1 MKLVTRAFLIIGV
14 NQQIINMKKILSI
27 LPIVIIGW
35 VNILAAQET
44 AECVPPHNVSTYNIT
59 ATSFGLKWNP
69 VTNASQYLISIFDT
83 TIENYQALS
92 TTGDTSIYITG
103 LTIGSSYSLS
113 IQTICANGDT
123 SSSAFIT
130 IATSD
135 NDTCQYTIEMTD
147 TYGDG
152 WNSATLSL
160 FTDDDENVA
169 TFSWNYDYWGDLD
182 GYKTSRSFS
191 CAGRMVR
198 LLWKRGVYD
207 GECGFVIKDAAG
219 FPIITGIGG
228 WYPEG
233 TDWTNASM
241 ISFNIYDVYGQLIH
255 NALIEYNTYGW
266 ESLPAIEI
274 FSMPFPCLADS
285 NAINHVYYTPSDH
298 GTIWATSGAMT
309 LFNGQMVGDSATIF
323 IHATPSEGYAF
334 DSLTIVM
341 GNDTSTVTTIP
352 YALIVTDDVSIK
364 AYYHR
369 LPTPDLQAAWLST
382 PDSVVIA
389 QPFIVKWILYNSGT
403 ADISDRYVSDKIFFN
418 GTEIGVFNGQLSL
431 SAGDSVERQV
441 YVTIP
446 CESDATG
453 SLLIE
458 TDVFSSV
465 YETEETNNLSTT
477 NEIIV
482 SQPNLSV
489 VALTPTNDSVITHG
503 DIVLSWTVVSNALG
517 YHVYMWKDGQDCP
530 STPTYS
536 TNKAYYIVTNYS
548 NSTTYNWRVVSY
560 SACDSSI
567 SETLS
572 FTINKTPVL
581 TLNTHTL
588 NFGEVNIDS
597 TSSNSFFVS
606 GVDLTDSV
614 RFQIEGSD
622 ASSFEV
628 SPLATGRHG
637 GTINV
642 NFTPTITKPDY
653 SAHVI
658 VQSGLLTDT
667 VFLVGKLANYY
678 VFTVSVPD
686 TILPANE
693 PVAISGTLSNAAH
706 IPLGNIPVDVYVM
719 VMGQTFVETVITDA
733 SGHFEIT
740 HTPKFSECGFYQI
753 GACLHNDSKRK
764 ILTHFNIPGVSLGT
778 TQLIWE
784 VIQNDTLQGEI
795 QVSNRC
801 NITLHNVSM
810 TATLLPDGLNVEF
823 DTLTLS
829 PFQTVNFHYTLVGES
844 ITEGAQYLDALFSF
858 SCNEG
863 FLTTINAYYYCHKP
877 IADLQ
882 VSFDTIECAVE
893 PGTQKI
899 VDVALYNNTDS
910 TFHNVQ
916 LLVPSGQSTFFPL
929 RSDSTYEIAPHDSLF
944 VPLLLMLPSETPLV
958 PITSEVAVSADE
970 AQIQNIPLI
979 INVVSQAKGSLRV
992 LVSNEYTYYN
1002 NGPYVEG
1009 AHISVVGYYSLDT
1022 VAQGITGN
1030 NGEMLFNSLPE
1041 GYYKLT
1047 VEAPENDKYE
1057 KIIQIK
1063 AGQQNFQDIILSFQ
1077 AITYSWVAYQKD
1089 IDDSWGIIVRT
1100 EYKTNVPKPV
1110 ITIDAPPIDV
1120 PYDGSMGSFNL
1131 LITNHGLI
1139 DAYDAKINL
1148 PSTSSFEFFPLFD
1161 KIDTIHA
1168 LSSIVVPCGVRD
1180 KIIHDEI
1187 ESIKRRGGYTTDT
1200 IYSVSPRNETKVNYV
1215 DTLVYIPT
1223 SSYMSDTAGV
1233 LEWIYDTA
1241 IVSVPRHITYTV
1253 YDSAITHIIYYDA
1266 LTHDVLLDID
1276 MYPETDDTG
1285 DNSPKNIRR
1294 ETDRKGSTEC
1304 ELIVCIVLSNYRCAD
1319 VYKPVYS
1326 QQTIEIG
1333 RARFKCNFIGEIDD
1347 WNLSDWTDWT
1357 IKWPWKWKPTIPDIR
1372 IPRIKL
1378 PDFKLPHIPT
1388 LNLEDI
1394 ECEPC
1399 LPRLGKRAAKCADPV
1414 DLVLSKLIPY
1424 YGWYS
1429 TAKCILGVL
1438 DGIRYCIFEAPKNDH
1453 SEKSI
1458 GIENSTESFEHNLR
1472 IFFQYHDSVQSNW
1485 YRMVNDSLPVFESNP
1500 EILAQI
1506 IGYLEETDSATV
1518 QGLAHC
1524 YDTSVTIIDTTILR
1538 HYADRWNRTLLYR
1551 MRGWS
1556 DPSLVPEG
1564 FSLDFY
1570 YPNSATISVISSL
1583 EDSLKHE
1590 GYETMAFFLN
1600 STIKNIEAFSGK
1612 KSTCAS
1618 VSLQFKQEFAMT
1630 REAFEGILSVHNP
1643 HESSA
1648 LENLKAI
1655 FTVSDINGNDCSD
1668 KFDISVINYSGIDT
1682 TDGKNNIASNS
1693 SGNITVRFVPLMSA
1707 APTDSTPYLFGG
1719 NIQYINPYTNTLVSD
1734 PLSPVQ
1740 LMVTPSPH
1748 LCLDYFIPHDIISDD
1763 PLTSP
1768 VIEAMVP
1775 ATIGLRV
1782 LNDGYGEAKNIRVSS
1797 IQPEITENRLG
1808 LAVEFHMLNTMRNG
1822 TGSSQPLSDISLGNL
1837 THKESQTL
1845 EYYLAS
1851 SLLGTLTVKDINV
1864 IHNSSINDRD
1874 MSLVDAK
1881 AHRLVKTILQY
1892 GNGADQIHDFLT
1904 TSITQPDSI
1913 FFSNGG
1919 ASQVHLADSLFF
1931 DHFVEPGDTVVQV
1944 TMNPDSAGWSYGTTD
1959 DPGQGKYEIL
1969 SCVRDDNVEIPLD
1982 NIWLT
1987 FVDLPTDLDPVYVN
2001 KMHLVDTLSAKRTVT
2016 YNVTFQK
2023 MKEALEVD
2031 TVICESS
2038 NISVTPLDSVLVRF
2052 NKAIVDSTFTHADMS
2067 LKCNNGA
2074 NLMDNTVEVHRIDD
2088 STFSVL
2094 LAHKNIQSGFYVLK
2108 VMADSVV
2115 DADGRWGVGGK
2126 QTQWMRLNDDP
2137 SGDTVIYVKLGVVGD
2152 SIFSKEEQSMVV
2164 THPEVTHVKLGFRVE
2179 PTAERIELYDAD
2191 ENLIGTFDDSAEP
2204 SMIYRLTTGTYIV
2217 RAIFFNGDTFQQTLN
2232 FENVIHY

>member
-59 ATSFGLKWNP
+59 ATSFGLKWEP
-69 VTNASQYLISIFDT
+69 VLNASQYLISIYDT
-83 TIENYQALS
+83 TIKKYQALS
-92 TTGDTSIYITG
+92 TTEDTSIYITG
-103 LTIGSSYSLS
+103 LSIGSSYSLS
-113 IQTICANGDT
+113 IQTICTIGDT
-123 SSSAFIT
+123 SGSSFIT
-130 IATSD
+130 VATSD

-169 TFSWNYDYWGDLD
+169 TFSWNYDYWTGD
-182 GYKTSRSFS
+182 GYNTSRSFS

-255 NALIEYNTYGW
+255 NALIEYNTSGW

-285 NAINHVYYTPSDH
+285 NAINHVYYTPSDY
-298 GTIWATSGAMT
+298 GTIWATSGTMT
-309 LFNGQMVGDSATIF
+309 LFNGQMVGDSATI
-323 IHATPSEGYAF
+323 IIQATPSEGYAF

-628 SPLATGRHG
+628 SPSATGRHG

-693 PVAISGTLSNAAH
+693 PVTISGTLSNAAH
-706 IPLGNIPVDVYVM
+706 TPLGNIPVDVYVL
-719 VMGQTFVETVITDA
+719 VMGQTFVETVTTDA
-733 SGHFEIT
+733 SGQFNIT
-740 HTPKFSECGFYQI
+740 YSPKNSECGYYEV
-753 GACLHNDSKRK
+753 GACLRGDIKRK
-764 ILTHFNIPGVSLGT
+764 TYASFNIPGISFVENEPV
-778 TQLIWE
+778 WE
-784 VIQNDTLQGEI
+784 ITQNDTLHGI
-795 QVSNRC
+795 LLLKNRC
-801 NITLHNVSM
+801 GVTLHNISCIP
-810 TATLLPDGLNVEF
+810 TTLPSGVKIDF
-823 DTLTLS
+823 DSPTID
-829 PFQTVNFHYTLVGES
+829 PFQTDTLHFSLVGEAKT
-844 ITEGAQYLDALFSF
+844 IGTLYEEIILGFH
-858 SCNEG
+858 CNEG
-863 FLTTINAYYYCHKP
+863 ALSQKKVYYYCHKP
-877 IADLQ
+877 VHNLQ
-882 VSFDTIECAVE
+882 IGFDTLTCSAN
-893 PGTQKI
+893 PGVQKVI
-899 VDVALYNNTDS
+899 DMALFNNTDDTIYQVHIDLPGGQNYLLLMSTDS
-910 TFHNVQ
+910 TF
-916 LLVPSGQSTFFPL
+916 
-929 RSDSTYEIAPHDSLF
+929 DIAPNDSLF
-944 VPLLLMLPSETPLV
+944 IPLLLSFPTGTPLAPISGEISVNSSNTIQQLV
-958 PITSEVAVSADE
+958 PFNINLVSEAT
-970 AQIQNIPLI
+970 
-979 INVVSQAKGSLRV
+979 GSLHV

-1002 NGPYVEG
+1002 NGPHVEG
-1009 AHISVVGYYSLDT
+1009 AHVSVVGYYTLDT
-1022 VAQGITGN
+1022 VAQGITDPSG
-1030 NGEMLFNSLPE
+1030 LLVFNALPE
-1041 GYYKLT
+1041 GYYRLS
-1047 VEAPENDKYE
+1047 VEAPENDKYIG
-1057 KIIQIK
+1057 IIQIM
-1063 AGQQNFQDIILSFQ
+1063 AGEINFQDIDLDYQ
-1077 AITYSWVAYQKD
+1077 AITYSWVVYQKD
-1089 IDDSWGIIVRT
+1089 IEDSWGVSVNT
-1100 EYKTNVPKPV
+1100 EFKTNVPKPV
-1110 ITIDAPPIDV
+1110 ITIESLPIFV
-1120 PYDGSMGSFNL
+1120 PYDGSLGSFDL
-1131 LITNHGLI
+1131 VVTNHGLI
-1139 DAYDAKINL
+1139 DAFDAEIEV
-1148 PSTSSFEFFPLFD
+1148 PSSASYEFFPLYD
-1161 KIDTIHA
+1161 RIDTIHA
-1168 LSSIVVPCGVRD
+1168 LTSITIPCGVRNKSIYD
-1180 KIIHDEI
+1180 IKNSIMNEGNYIID
-1187 ESIKRRGGYTTDT
+1187 TTYFIT
-1200 IYSVSPRNETKVNYV
+1200 SHKKTQTNYH
-1215 DTLVYIPT
+1215 DTLIYVPL
-1223 SSYMSDTAGV
+1223 SSYTSDITGE
-1233 LEWIYDTA
+1233 LEWIYDTLL
-1241 IVSVPRHITYTV
+1241 VSIPHYSFDTI
-1253 YDSAITHIIYYDA
+1253 YDSVISHIIYYDA
-1266 LTHDVLLDID
+1266 LLHTVLLDID
-1276 MYPETDDTG
+1276 MHSEDGIPYSTQSSKTTSINPKGEWISFGDCQLAYCRLLAHYKCSNSGKKIYTG
-1285 DNSPKNIRR
+1285 TTLDIMNI
-1294 ETDRKGSTEC
+1294 TS
-1304 ELIVCIVLSNYRCAD
+1304 VCPNTL
-1319 VYKPVYS
+1319 
-1326 QQTIEIG
+1326 IEIKRIIKESRLG
-1333 RARFKCNFIGEIDD
+1333 RGDFWGTGCPRGPEIGDPRQI
-1347 WNLSDWTDWT
+1347 SWT
-1357 IKWPWKWKPTIPDIR
+1357 
-1372 IPRIKL
+1372 L
-1378 PDFKLPHIPT
+1378 PDLPSIPS
-1388 LNLEDI
+1388 LVDW

-1399 LPRLGKRAAKCADPV
+1399 WYKLPKAVAGCFIKLPIPEIISKISCGWGLLSSLKYCLFGWTEDITNGPKAFPNRKSSDND
-1414 DLVLSKLIPY
+1414 DLTEEFMTKIQIVSQY
-1424 YGWYS
+1424 Y
-1429 TAKCILGVL
+1429 
-1438 DGIRYCIFEAPKNDH
+1438 
-1453 SEKSI
+1453 
-1458 GIENSTESFEHNLR
+1458 
-1472 IFFQYHDSVQSNW
+1472 
-1485 YRMVNDSLPVFESNP
+1485 DSLKSDWRRIVDDTSTFFDSHP

-1506 IGYLEETDSATV
+1506 VDYLRHTDSASV
-1518 QGLAHC
+1518 QELSMC
-1524 YDTSVTIIDTTILR
+1524 YDTSVIIIDTSSLR
-1538 HYADRWNRTLLYR
+1538 HYAERWNRTLLYR
-1551 MRGWS
+1551 MHGWT
-1556 DPSLVPEG
+1556 DPSHVPEG

-1570 YPNSATISVISSL
+1570 YPNSTTITTITAL
-1583 EDSLKHE
+1583 EDSIKSLGNNSIDDFYVSTLKSML
-1590 GYETMAFFLN
+1590 YAPV
-1600 STIKNIEAFSGK
+1600 K

-1851 SLLGTLTVKDINV
+1851 SLLGTITVKDINV
-1864 IHNSSINDRD
+1864 IHNSSIDDRD
-1874 MSLVDAK
+1874 MSLVDAQ
-1881 AHRLVKTILQY
+1881 AHRLVKTVLQY

-2038 NISVTPLDSVLVRF
+2038 NISVTPLNSILVRF
-2052 NKAIVDSTFTHADMS
+2052 NKAIVDSTFTYADMS

-2088 STFSVL
+2088 STFSVM